1 MQNAVEHLR
10 GFSTIAVV
18 DGYDGAAVGSGRR
31 SCSDYD
37 DMEWDR
43 SLELVGGRNQ
53 SVRLLR
59 GTCLELADET
69 EQLAELDD
77 EAFAPR
83 SRLLG

>member
-1 MQNAVEHLR
+1 MQWSICAV
-10 GFSTIAVV
+10 FSTIAVV
-18 DGYDGAAVGSGRR
+18 DRYDGAAAGSGR
-31 SCSDYD
+31 SSWGDYD

-69 EQLAELDD
+69 EQSSTTRL
-77 EAFAPR
+77 
-83 SRLLG
+83 SRPDHAYSGK